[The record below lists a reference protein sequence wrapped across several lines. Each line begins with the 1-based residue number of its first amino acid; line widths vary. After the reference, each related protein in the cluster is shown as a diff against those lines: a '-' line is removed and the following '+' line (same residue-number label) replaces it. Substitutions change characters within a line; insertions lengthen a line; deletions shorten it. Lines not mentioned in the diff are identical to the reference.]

1 MIQVILTRGW
11 SDKRATLGLLKIV
24 GIKHDPIFTLENP
37 LRETSVDSRIPP
49 GTYTCKA
56 YNSENHHD
64 CWELTNV
71 PGRSNILIHY
81 GNTEADTLGCIIVG
95 LAAGSISEV
104 PRVNGSKDAMKLLRS
119 LLIGEFVITV
129 IDERNYSA

>member
-11 SDKRATLGLLKIV
+11 SDRRATLGLLKVV

-56 YNSENHHD
+56 HYSEAHPGS
-64 CWELTNV
+64 WELLNV
-71 PGRSNILIHY
+71 EGRTNILIHS
-81 GNTEADTLGCIIVG
+81 GNTEADTKGCILVG
-95 LAAGSISEV
+95 MAAGSISGT
-104 PRVNGSKDAMKLLRS
+104 PRVNGSKDAMTLLKGF
-119 LLIGEFVITV
+119 LTDEFIITI
-129 IDERNYSA
+129 IDERNYSG